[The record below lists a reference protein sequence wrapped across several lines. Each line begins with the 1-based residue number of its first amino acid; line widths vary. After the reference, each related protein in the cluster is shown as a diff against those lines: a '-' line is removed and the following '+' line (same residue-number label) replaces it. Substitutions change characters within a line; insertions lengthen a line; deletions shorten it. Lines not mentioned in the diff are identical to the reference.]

1 MTELAVQ
8 SDPCLLAACP
18 QPIGIFGG
26 CATHLLLPIVQ
37 SIDASTQQE
46 TLAMLMRGGLDP
58 ERWPESW
65 RFFAAAARGDREQ
78 AWELIRLQSLHAGQ
92 LSDVDRYNQFALRPT
107 ADEYQQ
113 LKQIFVGPLLM
124 LLDATA
130 YALGVAERPPVADSM
145 GLAELRPELAA
156 WIWATSASADIE
168 CGQYAAAREKLLHG
182 AEIASSTSPLLA
194 AQLRSQAAGIG
205 QFQLALP
212 LPIVKQD
219 YEAAIRLADGC
230 RLPGF
235 VAELWTQ
242 LGMLWQAAAE
252 NSRAAMLEAVRAY
265 QTAVHELGDPA
276 NHRRL
281 YAELQ
286 NNLGLAYLV
295 LSRAES
301 GDRLRYGIAIQS
313 FRKALEFVTLES
325 DGELWSRISMNL
337 ASALQYAP
345 SSHPAENLVQA
356 VEIYE
361 QVLGYRTKARDPV
374 AYALV
379 LLNQAN
385 ALAHLGIFKPAL
397 EKASEAYKLFHWHEQ
412 TDAAETARELVE
424 RVNEHLLANQQRSDS
439 QGVAPHG
446 AL

>member
-1 MTELAVQ
+1 MTKLAVQ
-8 SDPCLLAACP
+8 SDPCLAACP

-26 CATHLLLPIVQ
+26 YATHLLLPTIP
-37 SIDASTQQE
+37 SIDASSQQE
-46 TLAMLMRGGLDP
+46 TIANLMRGGLDP
-58 ERWPESW
+58 ERWPEAW
-65 RFFAAAARGDREQ
+65 QFFAAAARGDRER
-78 AWELIRLQSLHAGQ
+78 AWELIRLRSLPSGD
-92 LSDVDRYNQFALRPT
+92 LSDIDCYNQFALRPT
-107 ADEYQQ
+107 ADEYRR
-113 LKQIFVGPLLM
+113 LSQIFVGPLLM

-130 YALGVAERPPVADSM
+130 YALGVADRPPVADSM
-145 GLAELRPELAA
+145 GLTELRPELAA
-156 WIWATSASADIE
+156 WIWATLASADIE
-168 CGQYAAAREKLLHG
+168 SGQFAAAREKLLHG
-182 AEIASSTSPLLA
+182 AELAGSTSHVLA

-205 QFQLALP
+205 HYQLALP
-212 LPIVKQD
+212 LTVVKQD
-219 YEAAIRLADGC
+219 YEAAIRLAEGC

-235 VAELWTQ
+235 MAELWTQ

-265 QTAVHELGDPA
+265 QTAVHELGDPTS
-276 NHRRL
+276 HPRL

-295 LSRAES
+295 LSRAET

-374 AYALV
+374 AHALV

-412 TDAAETARELVE
+412 TDAAQTARELVE
-424 RVNEHLLANQQRSDS
+424 RVNDHLSADQRTSDNQ
-439 QGVAPHG
+439 GFAPHG